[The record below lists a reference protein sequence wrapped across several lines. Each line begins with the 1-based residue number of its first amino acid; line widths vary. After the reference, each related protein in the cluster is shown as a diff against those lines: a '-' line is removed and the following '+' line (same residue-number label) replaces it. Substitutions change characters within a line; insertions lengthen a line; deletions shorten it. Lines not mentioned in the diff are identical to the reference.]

1 MNYPKINKKTNPK
14 KNPKKNPKIN
24 PEKNHRI
31 LEYLKANYEDL

>member
-24 PEKNHRI
+24 PEKITGFRNI
-31 LEYLKANYEDL
+31 PKANYEDL

>member
-14 KNPKKNPKIN
+14 VNPKKNPKMN

-31 LEYLKANYEDL
+31 LEYLNANYEDL

>member
-14 KNPKKNPKIN
+14 KNLKIN
-24 PEKNHRI
+24 PEKNRGI